1 MLHIHLLGEFQ
12 LRNAQGKSLG
22 LNTRKTQWLLA
33 YLLLHP
39 GPHQRERL
47 SGLFW
52 PDSEQLKA
60 DSSLRQAVHSLRSIL
75 EPDNA
80 LRRAYLFMERGILQ
94 FNDQGAYC
102 LDTAEFERLLKE
114 SEKLDGSKKAEA
126 LQKAIALYRGD
137 LLEGCYEDWCLEA
150 RDYFRERYLEALQ
163 QLVAH
168 HAERKEFSP
177 AIGYAKQLLVKSSL
191 QEEIHRELMYLYYA
205 SGDRNAALQQY
216 RECERILKAEL
227 NVEPLPET
235 KALYHKIEERASLAR
250 LEEMAIHAREL
261 IRRYPEL
268 GAPFVGRAD
277 EWQQLVTAWDEA
289 KQGKGRALFIA
300 GEAGV
305 GKSRL
310 AQEFVSYVSN
320 QGALIL
326 SGRSYEIEGK
336 LPYQALIDA
345 IRAGL
350 AQVSS
355 EALKKI
361 PALWLGEI
369 IKLLP
374 ELREKISDV
383 RPSVELQSREQER
396 NRLFEG
402 LHQFLSGLSQ
412 EKPLVIFLDDLQW
425 ADEST
430 LEFAHYLIRRLSDKK
445 ILLVGAYRV
454 EETNE
459 DDVLWKVLQQ
469 LTRDHLAMTLN
480 LSPLQDAETKELVE
494 SMLDAKELE
503 ELGQWVYGQSK
514 GVPFFAVELVKALI
528 ESGVLSL
535 DAQGQWQIERTRSL
549 SDYIPST
556 VRALVET
563 QLRRLNRSSRQAIDI
578 ASVMGRAFT
587 TEILTP
593 VSGRPLEDVFDQIED
608 LLRAH
613 LIVADQSQY
622 QFRHDV
628 IRQVAYSSLLPERRQ
643 SLHKNVGEVLERV
656 HEQQLDKAAAELAY
670 HFLQA
675 GSWVKALDYS
685 LRAGEVAKKAYAN
698 QEAITHF
705 KQAAELAERL
715 GKKEALREAYASLGH
730 VCVYSGKQD
739 EGIEYCRKALDLTS
753 DVHARAG
760 IYETMANGYNYS
772 REFEKA
778 LSCCEQAIK
787 DLGDKDNS
795 LEMAK
800 ICDVAAQ
807 MLCQLSRFEE
817 AIYYCKRGL
826 EILEGSEE
834 HSTIAMIF
842 THLGMIH
849 RYQWNF
855 EQAIEIDLQAVKAAE
870 KSGDIYAYAEACY
883 EAGFAYSTKGDGAH
897 AVEFL
902 TKALSIYRQLRDFS
916 AMIWTY
922 RVICRAYIQSSDLD
936 EAIKYAESSLELAN
950 QLSKEREAATSQ
962 GFLGCLWLAKG
973 SEQAQDYFRRAMK
986 IAASDGRFYIEIA
999 RVFILLERPDDAL
1012 KWLIKGAPHMTSG
1025 HITNAE
1031 LSPPL
1036 KPLLKHPRF
1045 IQSLQGGLSR

>member
-12 LRNAQGKSLG
+12 LRNAQGKLLG

-47 SGLFW
+47 AGLFW

-80 LRRAYLFMERGILQ
+80 LRHAYLFMERGILQ
-94 FNDQGAYC
+94 CNNQGAYC

-114 SEKLDGSKKAEA
+114 SEKLDGDKKAEA

-177 AIGYAKQLLVKSSL
+177 AIGYAKQLLVKSPL
-191 QEEIHRELMYLYYA
+191 QEETHRELMYLYYA
-205 SGDRNAALQQY
+205 LGDRNAALQQY
-216 RECERILKAEL
+216 HECERILKSEL
-227 NVEPLPET
+227 NIEPLPET
-235 KALYHKIEERASLAR
+235 KALYHKIEERASPAH
-250 LEEMAIHAREL
+250 LEKMAVHAREL

-277 EWQQLVTAWDEA
+277 EWQQLVTAWDETN
-289 KQGKGRALFIA
+289 QGKGRALFVA

-310 AQEFVSYVSN
+310 VQEFMNYVSN

-326 SGRSYEIEGK
+326 NGRSYEIEGK

-345 IRAGL
+345 IRTGL
-350 AQVSS
+350 AQVSE

-361 PALWLGEI
+361 PALWLGEV

-374 ELREKISDV
+374 ELGEKLSDV

-430 LEFAHYLIRRLSDKK
+430 LEFAHYLIRRLPDKK
-445 ILLVGAYRV
+445 IFFVGAYRV
-454 EETNE
+454 EEANE
-459 DDVLWKVLQQ
+459 DDVLWRISQQ
-469 LTRDHLAMTLN
+469 LTRDQLATTLS
-480 LSPLQDAETKELVE
+480 LTPLRDTETKKLVE
-494 SMLDAKELE
+494 SMLDADEME

-514 GVPFFAVELVKALI
+514 GVPFFAVELVKTFIQA
-528 ESGVLSL
+528 GVLSL
-535 DAQGQWQIERTRSL
+535 DAQGHWQIERARSL

-563 QLRRLNRSSRQAIDI
+563 QLRRLSRSSRQAIDI
-578 ASVMGRAFT
+578 ASVIGRAFT
-587 TEILTP
+587 TEILMP
-593 VSGRPLEDVFDQIED
+593 ISGRQLEDVFDQIED

-613 LIVADQSQY
+613 LIVADQDQY

-628 IRQVAYSSLLPERRQ
+628 IRQVGYSSLLPERRQ
-643 SLHKNVGEVLERV
+643 SLHKNVGEALERV

-675 GSWVKALDYS
+675 GVWAKALDYS

-698 QEAITHF
+698 QEAIAHY
-705 KQAAELAERL
+705 KQATELAERL
-715 GKKEALREAYASLGH
+715 GNKEALREAYANLGH
-730 VCVYSGKQD
+730 ICVYSGKPD
-739 EGIEYCRKALDLTS
+739 EGIEYCRKALELIS
-753 DVHARAG
+753 EPHARAR
-760 IYETMANGYNYS
+760 IYEKIATGYNYK
-772 REFEKA
+772 REHEKA
-778 LSCCEQAIK
+778 LAYCEQAIK
-787 DLGDKDNS
+787 ELGEQDTS

-800 ICDVAAQ
+800 LCDVAA
-807 MLCQLSRFEE
+807 LLLIQLRRLDQ
-817 AIYYCKRGL
+817 AIQHCNRGL
-826 EILEGSEE
+826 RVLEKVEDYSTMALIL
-834 HSTIAMIF
+834 AR
-842 THLGMIH
+842 LGLAYS
-849 RYQWNF
+849 YQ
-855 EQAIEIDLQAVKAAE
+855 EDYDQAIENQLRAIKAAE
-870 KSGDIYAYAEACY
+870 KSGNLYAMAESYY
-883 EAGFAYSTKGDGAH
+883 EAGSIYSRKGDSIH
-897 AVEFL
+897 AIEIL
-902 TKALSIYRQLRDFS
+902 SKALSAYEQSEDYTVVIWVHQL
-916 AMIWTY
+916 MCW
-922 RVICRAYIQSSDLD
+922 AYIQRSDLCQ
-936 EAIKYAESSLELAN
+936 AMKHAEKSLDLAT
-950 QLSKEREAATSQ
+950 QHSRVREVATAH
-962 GFLGCLWLAKG
+962 GILGCLFSTMG
-973 SEQAQDYFRRAMK
+973 PQAMAEGHFVESLN
-986 IAASDGRFYIEIA
+986 IAGSDGSLYLDIA
-999 RVFILLERPDDAL
+999 TIFALLEYPDQAL
-1012 KWLIKGAPHMTSG
+1012 KWLSKGLPYMTRSHMDKAKS
-1025 HITNAE
+1025 NAY
-1031 LSPPL
+1031 L
-1036 KPLLKHPRF
+1036 KSLRDHPQFKQLIDNR
-1045 IQSLQGGLSR
+1045 R